1 MWKKILIY
9 KSYFDLVYLKHKS
22 FFHNLNL
29 KIILGVIKIQP
40 KNHKVKIIY
49 TDKIKLIK
57 PFKREHKL
65 IELIIP
71 KYNPDKQYDREGF
84 LKLENLC
91 SNLLYQKSE
100 MNADDFLIVLTD
112 KIIKNKNEINIL
124 LNWIDKAQIKKLNK
138 LNYYIRQLLTKING
152 KIFIMLVIVKD

>member
-1 MWKKILIY
+1 METEKFFIKEKYELKLTYIKIMWKKILIY

-22 FFHNLNL
+22 FFHILNL
-29 KIILGVIKIQP
+29 KINLGVIKIP
-40 KNHKVKIIY
+40 PNNHKVKIIY
-49 TDKIKLIK
+49 TDKIKLIV
-57 PFKREHKL
+57 PFEKIHKL

-112 KIIKNKNEINIL
+112 KIIKNKNEKNTL
-124 LNWIDKAQIKKLNK
+124 VNWIDKPK
-138 LNYYIRQLLTKING
+138 
-152 KIFIMLVIVKD
+152 